1 MGNPSVL
8 IAALAVDILIGDPHN
23 WPHPARMAGFLCLH
37 LEAILRKIRLG
48 GVIGGIVLHVLVNG
62 SLIAAW
68 MTLHQLTAHTLSA
81 LSVALDIFV
90 VYQCVALRD
99 LDTHLRQVHRPLER
113 GDLAR
118 AREALSRVVGR
129 DVHSLDAQEV
139 SRAAIETIAESTVDA
154 VIGPALWTL
163 FLGVPGAL
171 LFRTSNTLDSL
182 VGHRNERYERFGKC
196 AARFDDVLAWL
207 PARIFTFVGLLA
219 GGPVGLQTIRQEATQ
234 HASPNAG
241 LPESLAAWQLNVRLG
256 GTNYYNGE
264 PIEGPVFNPNGK
276 PPTPATILL
285 ALDWMW
291 HRCLTTLALLILIS
305 AIARLA

>member
-1 MGNPSVL
+1 MGPASL
-8 IAALAVDILIGDPHN
+8 LLAAIALDILIGDPRN

-37 LEAILRKIRLG
+37 LEAVLRRIRLDGLLG
-48 GVIGGIVLHVLVNG
+48 GLLLHVLVNG
-62 SLIAAW
+62 LLIVAWIILHRVAA
-68 MTLHQLTAHTLSA
+68 HAHSA
-81 LSVALDIFV
+81 LATVLDVFV
-90 VYQCVALRD
+90 VYQCIALRD
-99 LDTHLRQVHRPLER
+99 LDSHLRDVYRPLAR
-113 GDLAR
+113 GDLTL

-129 DVHSLDAQEV
+129 DVDRLDGKEI

-163 FLGVPGAL
+163 LLGVPGAL

-182 VGHRNERYERFGKC
+182 IGHRNERYERFGKC
-196 AARFDDVLAWL
+196 AARFDDALAWL
-207 PARIFTFVGLLA
+207 PARVFTFIGLLA
-219 GGPVGLQTIRQEATQ
+219 GGPAGLQTIRQEAAQ

-256 GTNYYNGE
+256 GTNFYKGE
-264 PIEGPVFNPNGK
+264 PVDGPIFNPDGN
-276 PPTPATILL
+276 PPTAATILL

-291 HRCLTTLALLILIS
+291 KRCLATLAVLILIS